1 MCASAHRDSDVDI
14 LTVEFGV
21 QRQIDLIP
29 GGSEIPVTAE
39 NRHECEQNVL
49 LMVYLPM
56 NNVDIQLVCKYK
68 LDKQIAAQ
76 SKAFFIGLSDLLDS
90 KCGFIT
96 VW

>member
-1 MCASAHRDSDVDI
+1 
-14 LTVEFGV
+14 
-21 QRQIDLIP
+21 
-29 GGSEIPVTAE
+29 
-39 NRHECEQNVL
+39 
-49 LMVYLPM
+49 M

-96 VW
+96 VWQNLVLIKAIGLRMFDQQELQQLIGGEEVSHIQFPC